1 VTSDSSSV
9 GVMVVRVWVEG
20 PDRRLTARVT
30 QTLDVTEREQ
40 TVRAAATPEEV
51 EAIVREWI
59 AAFLAATRSGLGGTV
74 TPP

>member
-1 VTSDSSSV
+1 VTSDSSPV
-9 GVMVVRVWVEG
+9 GVVVIRVWVEG
-20 PDRRLTARVT
+20 PDRRLRARVT

-40 TVRAAATPEEV
+40 MVRAAGTPEGV

-59 AAFLAATRSGLGGTV
+59 AAFLAATRSGPGGTV